1 MAAALPEILAETES
15 GLGILTLNRPQALNA
30 LNLAMVEAMSARLAA
45 FAADPDI
52 RAVLVLGSGER
63 AFCAGGDV
71 RALYYDGV
79 ASGRKIGPD
88 SLGVRFFRAEYRLN
102 RQIARYPKPYVALMD
117 GITMGGGLG
126 ISAHGRFRIATER
139 TVAAMPE
146 MAIGLFPDVGA
157 THFLN
162 RAPGALGLFLA
173 LTGHRV
179 TGGDLLHTGLA
190 THMVAVAHKA
200 ELIAAL
206 KRIDWQ
212 ATASPARAIE
222 AMVRPFLTG
231 PGDSLL
237 GDAQAMIDC
246 CFAQES
252 VEAIVASLAAE
263 SGPIATQAL
272 HTLAAGS
279 PTSQKITHRQLQEG
293 RFLSLE
299 EALRIEFRLA
309 VRCCEGH
316 DFAEGVRAVLVDK
329 DQAPRWQ
336 PAHLAEVTEAL
347 VDAHFRPLE
356 NIPELRFDQSEA
368 MDPPGLNTER

>member
-1 MAAALPEILAETES
+1 MITLMAAAAQPEVLAETHS

-30 LNLAMVEAMSARLAA
+30 LNLAAVEAMSAHLAA
-45 FAADPDI
+45 FEADPEI
-52 RAVLVLGSGER
+52 HAVLVLGSGER

-71 RALYYDGV
+71 RALYYDGLQS
-79 ASGRKIGPD
+79 ARKIGPE

-102 RQIARYPKPYVALMD
+102 RQIACYAKPFVALID

-179 TGGDLLHTGLA
+179 TGGDLLHAKLA
-190 THMVAVAHKA
+190 THMIAAAHKV
-200 ELIAAL
+200 ELITTL
-206 KRIDWQ
+206 KRIQWSRIEAAQ
-212 ATASPARAIE
+212 AIE
-222 AMVRPFLTG
+222 DALPPFLAG
-231 PGDSLL
+231 PGDALLSDSQSL
-237 GDAQAMIDC
+237 IDR
-246 CFAQES
+246 CFGADS
-252 VEAIVASLAAE
+252 VEAIVQALAAE
-263 SGPIATQAL
+263 NGPIAAHAL
-272 HTLAAGS
+272 HALAAGS
-279 PTSQKITHRQLQEG
+279 PTSQKIAYRQLQEG

-309 VRCCEGH
+309 VHCCAGH

-329 DQAPRWQ
+329 DHAPRWQ
-336 PAHLAEVTEAL
+336 PARLDAVTEAM
-347 VDAHFRPLE
+347 VDAHFAPLE
-356 NIPELRFDQSEA
+356 TVPELRFD
-368 MDPPGLNTER
+368 

>member
-1 MAAALPEILAETES
+1 MSSATPEAPPAILGETA
-15 GLGILTLNRPQALNA
+15 GALGILTLNRPQALNA
-30 LNLAMVEAMSARLAA
+30 LSLPMIEALGAHLAA
-45 FAADPDI
+45 FAEAPAI
-52 RAVLVLGSGER
+52 RAVLVLGGER

-79 ASGRKIGPD
+79 QRARKIGPD

-102 RQIARYPKPYVALMD
+102 RQIARYGKPIVALMD

-126 ISAHGRFRIATER
+126 IAAHARFRIATER

-173 LTGHRV
+173 LTGYRV
-179 TGGDLLHTGLA
+179 SGGDLLTSELA
-190 THMVAVAHKA
+190 SHMIAAADKA

-206 KRIDWQ
+206 KRLDP
-212 ATASPARAIE
+212 ATPAPAQAIE
-222 AMVRPFLTG
+222 ALLNPFLAG
-231 PGDSLL
+231 PGPRRLGEAQPLIDRCFGLDSIEAIAAAL
-237 GDAQAMIDC
+237 
-246 CFAQES
+246 AQES
-252 VEAIVASLAAE
+252 DALASEAQ
-263 SGPIATQAL
+263 QA
-272 HTLAAGS
+272 LAAGS
-279 PTSQKITHRQLQEG
+279 PTSQKIALRQLREG

-309 VRCCEGH
+309 VRCLEGH

-329 DQAPRWQ
+329 DHAPRWQ
-336 PAHLAEVTEAL
+336 PAAAASVTQAA
-347 VDAHFRPLE
+347 VDAHFAPLSGIE
-356 NIPELRFDQSEA
+356 ELRFA
-368 MDPPGLNTER
+368 